1 MEKSQM
7 SDHSSGLWWVNNRK
21 RLLRKKEAGD
31 KLMEIYDLC
40 LDQAD
45 YVGMEEVDE
54 WFNLLDNIIEV
65 RE

>member
-1 MEKSQM
+1 M
-7 SDHSSGLWWVNNRK
+7 SDNSSGLWWVNNWK

-45 YVGMEEVDE
+45 YVGMEEAEE